1 MARWRTENCAALCC
15 GSIFHSVAAA
25 KAETE
30 LSSTNAAMPAMEA
43 ILVKGYFT
51 SVLLLVGLDLL

>member
-1 MARWRTENCAALCC
+1 
-15 GSIFHSVAAA
+15 VVAA

-30 LSSTNAAMPAMEA
+30 LSSTNAAMEA